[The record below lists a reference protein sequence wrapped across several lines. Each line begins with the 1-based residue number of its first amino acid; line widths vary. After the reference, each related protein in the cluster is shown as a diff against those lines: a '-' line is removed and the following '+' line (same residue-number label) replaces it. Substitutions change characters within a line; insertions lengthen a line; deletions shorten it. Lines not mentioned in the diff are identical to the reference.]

1 MGEVGQ
7 HTTWEIMMMTI
18 IMMLMMM
25 HSIAILIIIAH
36 RLTWQYM
43 QGLLPNGPP
52 HRSSEIF
59 PSVKELWEMSRV
71 TREVRFPNMNL
82 GVRKLWECSIKAARR
97 WWRCSPPPG
106 KTAYCRRVTP
116 QLGSDEVRQKV
127 SQVKGGSYAGRG
139 DRVSEGRSE
148 NHSFPQFPHPPLA
161 SRISPPR

>member
-1 MGEVGQ
+1 
-7 HTTWEIMMMTI
+7 MTI

-139 DRVSEGRSE
+139 RGGIGYQRADPKTT
-148 NHSFPQFPHPPLA
+148 HFPNFPTHPPTTCLA
-161 SRISPPR
+161 HFPPR